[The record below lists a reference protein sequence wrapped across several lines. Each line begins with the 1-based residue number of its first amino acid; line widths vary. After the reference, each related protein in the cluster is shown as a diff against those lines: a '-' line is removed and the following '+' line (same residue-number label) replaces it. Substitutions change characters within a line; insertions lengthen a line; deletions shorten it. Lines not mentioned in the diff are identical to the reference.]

1 MATNAAKPRFEVRLT
16 RERLFYSGMALLIFT
31 LVVIGF
37 APTWFLRGAVPPARP
52 LHPMT
57 PLVMLH
63 GTLFTSWIILFV
75 TQAGLISAR
84 QHKIHMKLGLA
95 TIALGATMVVVG
107 LLTAAAQVGRGTSPP
122 GIAPLSFFAIP
133 FGDMIVFAGLIAGGF
148 FARRDPQTHKRLML
162 CATALMLQP
171 GVGRMEFLPLF
182 LGEET
187 TAILAFLLATPLLA
201 WDFMQRG
208 RPHRATLIGLAA
220 LGGEQLVRIA
230 IWRTDTWLSAAAWI
244 VKALS

>member
-1 MATNAAKPRFEVRLT
+1 MRSLRPTSRRTERPVGWIIRPDPRGLGASNRSKRVTRLPARARRSAVARPQGPQPATATPSPRMPGVCTGSRCPQRVQLELHAKFGAHSLQAIWVRRNLGETITGAAMATNAAKPRFEVRLT

-107 LLTAAAQVGRGTSPP
+107 LLTAAAQVGRGTSP
-122 GIAPLSFFAIP
+122 
-133 FGDMIVFAGLIAGGF
+133 
-148 FARRDPQTHKRLML
+148 
-162 CATALMLQP
+162 
-171 GVGRMEFLPLF
+171 
-182 LGEET
+182 
-187 TAILAFLLATPLLA
+187 
-201 WDFMQRG
+201 
-208 RPHRATLIGLAA
+208 
-220 LGGEQLVRIA
+220 
-230 IWRTDTWLSAAAWI
+230 
-244 VKALS
+244 

>member
-1 MATNAAKPRFEVRLT
+1 MATNAARPRFELRLT
-16 RERLFYSGMALLIFT
+16 KERLFYSGMALLIFT
-31 LVVIGF
+31 LVVVGF
-37 APTWFLRGAVPPARP
+37 APTWFLRGMVPAARP

-63 GTLFTSWIILFV
+63 GTLFTTWIALFV

-84 QHKIHMKLGLA
+84 QHRLHMKLGLA
-95 TIALGATMVVVG
+95 TITLGATMVVVG
-107 LLTAAAQVGRGTSPP
+107 LLTAAGQVARGTSPP

-133 FGDMIVFAGLIAGGF
+133 FGDMVVFSSLLAGGF
-148 FARRDPQTHKRLML
+148 ATRRNPQAHKRLML
-162 CATALMLQP
+162 CAMALMLQP

-201 WDFMQRG
+201 WDLIRCG
-208 RPHRATLIGLAA
+208 RPHPATLIGLGA
-220 LGGEQLVRIA
+220 LAGEQLVRIA
-230 IWRTDTWLSAAAWI
+230 IWRTETWLSVAAWM
-244 VKALS
+244 VRTLT